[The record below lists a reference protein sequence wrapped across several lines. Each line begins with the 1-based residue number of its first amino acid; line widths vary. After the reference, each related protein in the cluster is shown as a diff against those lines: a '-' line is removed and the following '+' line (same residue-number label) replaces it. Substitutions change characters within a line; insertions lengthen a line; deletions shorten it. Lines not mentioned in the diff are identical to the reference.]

1 VWRLS
6 ALNFYTVNFLSTRLA
21 RSPGTIVAM
30 SVTASATR
38 LFQILSANSDAFTR
52 YLRPGL
58 PRDAIQRRLSDAG
71 LPLPP
76 DDVLEFYESFDLVHH
91 YHYEPEQPSF
101 YGIYWLLSFDDAV
114 ELWLERRSY
123 DFLEPR
129 WREAFPI
136 LQEDGNAFTVDLVAD
151 TAGRHNIVNDFNTDE
166 PHAEFLTLATMFD
179 TFATWMTS
187 GALPGGSANVP
198 GHYEGDWDQVA
209 GIAARLNP
217 GIECW
222 TA

>member
-1 VWRLS
+1 MS
-6 ALNFYTVNFLSTRLA
+6 N
-21 RSPGTIVAM
+21 IVA
-30 SVTASATR
+30 SVRNSGRGSSVLKSLTTLWRPAASATR

-76 DDVLEFYESFDLVHH
+76 DDVLEFYGSFDLVHH
-91 YHYEPEQPSF
+91 HQYEPEQPSF
-101 YGIYWLLSFDDAV
+101 YGIYRRLSFDDAV

-136 LQEDGNAFTVDLVAD
+136 LQEDGNAFA
-151 TAGRHNIVNDFNTDE
+151 ASI
-166 PHAEFLTLATMFD
+166 
-179 TFATWMTS
+179 TS
-187 GALPGGSANVP
+187 GALPGGSPHVP
-198 GHYEGDWDQVA
+198 GITRATGIRLQVS
-209 GIAARLNP
+209 P
-217 GIECW
+217 PD
-222 TA
+222 